1 MHRWGGPNAFPSV
14 VTVFSAPNYQGTYK
28 NKGAV
33 IMLDG
38 KFNIKQ
44 FRETETPYRL
54 PGNLDLFAWS
64 LPFVAQKTI
73 DALNL
78 SIKRI
83 LAAEA
88 VKDTEI
94 TKIDFHKML
103 AEQAAKVYS
112 SPKEA
117 ALAKRFREMR
127 AKMLAFARF

>member
-1 MHRWGGPNAFPSV
+1 MHRWGGANAFPSV
-14 VTVFSAPNYQGTYK
+14 VTVFSAPNYQGSYK

-33 IMLDG
+33 LMLDG

-54 PGNLDLFAWS
+54 PGGLDLFAWS

-73 DALNL
+73 DALSL

-83 LAAEA
+83 LAADA
-88 VKDTEI
+88 VKDKEI
-94 TKIDFHKML
+94 TKIDFHRML
-103 AEQAAKVYS
+103 SEQAVKVYS
-112 SPKEA
+112 SPADA